1 MPITKEPVFSLA
13 ADSVIEDE
21 MCRLENEQ
29 IILETDEN
37 LMDLCMDDDFSN
49 QLDSLLDAQAKEI

>member
-1 MPITKEPVFSLA
+1 
-13 ADSVIEDE
+13 

-49 QLDSLLDAQAKEI
+49 QLASLLDAQAKEI